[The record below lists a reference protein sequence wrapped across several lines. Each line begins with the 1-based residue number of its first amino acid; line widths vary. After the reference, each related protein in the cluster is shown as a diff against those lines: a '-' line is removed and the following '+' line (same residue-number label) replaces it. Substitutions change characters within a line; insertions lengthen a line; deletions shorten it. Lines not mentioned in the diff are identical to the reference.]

1 MELAA
6 LPCPLCQSKAAHDGQ
21 ALEYRLVW
29 CPEKECPM
37 GSMYWADWNKPRASA
52 LSREEVEALG
62 KAFQAGWESGLEQR
76 IPFLREP
83 FKNRDQSFADF
94 LARHVQGQGKKG
106 EG

>member
-1 MELAA
+1 MIFT
-6 LPCPLCQSKAAHDGQ
+6 
-21 ALEYRLVW
+21 
-29 CPEKECPM
+29 KEEASRRTP
-37 GSMYWADWNKPRASA
+37 SA